1 MQRAMV
7 MGSCRFS
14 TLQHAQ
20 GQRVVGMQQQQIA
33 TQQQQLNH
41 VQGLGL
47 RLMEVLGRGHATIA
61 DLEVQL
67 HKMMPPGPLRPDLAH
82 SLPQQ

>member
-14 TLQHAQ
+14 TLQHA
-20 GQRVVGMQQQQIA
+20 GA
-33 TQQQQLNH
+33 TRRGDAAAADCDPAAAQLNH

-61 DLEVQL
+61 L
-67 HKMMPPGPLRPDLAH
+67 
-82 SLPQQ
+82 SLIHI

>member
-14 TLQHAQ
+14 TRSTQ

-67 HKMMPPGPLRPDLAH
+67 
-82 SLPQQ
+82 S